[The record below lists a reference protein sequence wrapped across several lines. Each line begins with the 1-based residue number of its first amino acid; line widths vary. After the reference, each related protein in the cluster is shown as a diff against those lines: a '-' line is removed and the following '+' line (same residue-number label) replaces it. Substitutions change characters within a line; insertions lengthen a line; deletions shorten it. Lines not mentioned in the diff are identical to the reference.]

1 MSDSPYRQLDPT
13 QIVATLTRLRE
24 RIAERFPSASLGG
37 VSQELLTL
45 TNEATDTIAYL
56 RRPLW
61 ILRIAVGTAIVGA
74 AFVLFMASKSVRI
87 PVGVSGVSEFF
98 QGIEAAIND
107 LIFFGLG
114 VFFLVTVEMR
124 IKRRRA
130 LRALHQL
137 RSIIHIVDMH
147 QLTKDPE
154 RLMSPQQDTAS
165 SPERSMAP
173 PELGRY
179 LDYCSELLSVTSKVA
194 ALFVQYFNDPVVLV
208 AVNDIESLAAGYSS
222 KIWQKI
228 TLLERA
234 SARTLHE
241 SRQAP
246 S

>member
-1 MSDSPYRQLDPT
+1 MSDSPYRQLDQT

-24 RIAERFPSASLGG
+24 RIAERFPAASLGG

-130 LRALHQL
+130 LKALHQL

-154 RLMSPQQDTAS
+154 RLMSPQRDTAS
-165 SPERSMAP
+165 SPERSMTP

-194 ALFVQYFNDPVVLV
+194 ALFAQYFKDPVVLV

-228 TLLERA
+228 TLLERV
-234 SARTLHE
+234 STRLRE
-241 SRQAP
+241 K
-246 S
+246 